1 MYESR
6 YTVTVNLREPP
17 KNGTAQL
24 VWRCQAADRK
34 VVVEAAR
41 LLGISVNSFMRAVI
55 IQTAQQVLEINKP
68 AKRTKG
74 ATVEHVTRLLVDPV
88 LPPGLKR

>member
-1 MYESR
+1 VYESR

-24 VWRCQAADRK
+24 VWRCQAADRNL
-34 VVVEAAR
+34 VTAAAK

-55 IQTAQQVLEINKP
+55 IQTAQQVMEINKP
-68 AKRTKG
+68 GNRSKG
-74 ATVEHVTRLLVDPV
+74 VTVEHVTKLMVDP
-88 LPPGLKR
+88 LMPPGLKR